1 MKVRPGLVVILAL
14 ACVILVA
21 TATDALACP
30 MCKAA
35 LASHDRTQGDWVRGF
50 FWSILFMLSMP
61 FVLLG
66 AFSVKMYLLVR
77 RARREG
83 SMPKFVG
90 EAAATMAEAVASA
103 R

>member
-1 MKVRPGLVVILAL
+1 MKGSRVFLIGLLL

-21 TATDALACP
+21 TTDVLACP

-35 LASHDRTQGDWVRGF
+35 LASDGRNHGDWVGGF

-61 FVLLG
+61 FILLG
-66 AFSVKMYLLVR
+66 TFSVKMYLLVR

-83 SMPKFVG
+83 SAPKFVG
-90 EAAATMAEAVASA
+90 DAAPAMTEAVMSA

>member
-1 MKVRPGLVVILAL
+1 MKGRRLFVIGLLLVCIIL
-14 ACVILVA
+14 LV

-35 LASHDRTQGDWVRGF
+35 LASQDRGKGDWVGGF

-66 AFSVKMYLLVR
+66 SFSTYMYVLVR
-77 RARREG
+77 RARREQSERRVAVQPAGALAG
-83 SMPKFVG
+83 SIVVG
-90 EAAATMAEAVASA
+90 Q
-103 R
+103 